1 MGFFDALGKIVKGE
15 PVFTPGQPDGKQQTT
30 NSAFNQAPP
39 APAGATPPVAP
50 AGPKEYPRLEL
61 GRVQCRMSGDDM
73 EVEVEVKNESSQQLD
88 LDQVRMLGKGHDMG
102 TMLRPGEEREFTLYE
117 GDRPRS
123 TGNSRI
129 EISFRTVPG
138 GDYFQAEFVADFK
151 QESDGTY
158 TVQRFRFIQ
167 VRDI

>member
-15 PVFTPGQPDGKQQTT
+15 PVFTPGQPDGKQQPSDQFGQSPAQPQLNVPT
-30 NSAFNQAPP
+30 AP
-39 APAGATPPVAP
+39 T
-50 AGPKEYPRLEL
+50 GPKEYPRLEM
-61 GRVQCRMSGDDM
+61 GRVQCRFNGDDM
-73 EVEVEVKNESSQQLD
+73 DVEVEIKNESSQQLD

-102 TMLRPGEEREFTLYE
+102 TQLRPGEEREFTLYE

-123 TGNSRI
+123 TGNSRVDI
-129 EISFRTVPG
+129 TFRTMPG
-138 GDYFQAEFVADFK
+138 GDYFQAEFVIDFK

-158 TVQRFRFIQ
+158 SVQRFRPIQ